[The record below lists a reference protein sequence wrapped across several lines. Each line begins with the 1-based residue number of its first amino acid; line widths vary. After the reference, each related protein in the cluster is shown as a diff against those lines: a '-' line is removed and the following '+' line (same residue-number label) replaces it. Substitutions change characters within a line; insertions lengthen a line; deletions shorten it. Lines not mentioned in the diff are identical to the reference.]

1 MKPRVFIYAL
11 LSGILLT
18 SCKPAPLP
26 YENSS
31 PGKIRHIFDPDQP
44 KVEQPMTVIFTVA
57 PDIELQRG
65 VIEGVSMYM
74 GTIPLVVE
82 PVSETQWQAELWL
95 GACSDP
101 QMRWRATIP
110 WVNPTAGTRGQYQF
124 EFVTETN

>member
-1 MKPRVFIYAL
+1 
-11 LSGILLT
+11 
-18 SCKPAPLP
+18 
-26 YENSS
+26 
-31 PGKIRHIFDPDQP
+31 
-44 KVEQPMTVIFTVA
+44 MTVIFTVT
-57 PDIELQRG
+57 PEVELQRG

-82 PVSETQWQAELWL
+82 PVSETQWQAEFWL

-110 WVNPTAGTRGQYQF
+110 WVDQADGSRGQYQF